1 MNKRDLVVAFG
12 VVMIASFIVGTFSVL
27 MYKPQQQATPTPQA
41 NREFAGAG
49 TGSATVKSLGKQFYV
64 DCNTTTDVAP
74 IIKAA
79 LNASLVYRST
89 DTGYIAIAGDNATQ
103 SLDALRAA
111 LSAHCN
117 PAFLRSAKL
126 DFKEKVTL
134 HSTQGGNESRDL
146 HPVTLNQATGFVNA
160 AAQAGDGVNVVVY
173 AEILDDQ
180 VVRVVIEE
188 TLRQAEPSP
197 SPQEDADGTQGNA
210 TINESRV
217 NGTNNT

>member
-1 MNKRDLVVAFG
+1 MVAFG

-27 MYKPQQQATPTPQA
+27 MYQPQQQATPTPQA

-49 TGSATVKSLGKQFYV
+49 TGNATVKSLDRQFYV
-64 DCNTTTDVAP
+64 DCNTTADVAP
-74 IIKAA
+74 IIKDA
-79 LNASLVYRST
+79 LNASLVYKST
-89 DTGYIAIAGDNATQ
+89 DTGYTAIAGDNATQ
-103 SLDALRAA
+103 SLDALRDE
-111 LSAHCN
+111 LSAYCN

-134 HSTQGGNESRDL
+134 NSVQGGNETRDL
-146 HPVTLNQATGFVNA
+146 HPIALNQATGFVNA
-160 AAQAGDGVNVVVY
+160 AAQAGDVVNVVVY

-197 SPQEDADGTQGNA
+197 SPQENANGTQGNA
-210 TINESRV
+210 TINETQV
-217 NGTNNT
+217 NGTNST